1 MCKRGR
7 YLPETIE
14 MIAPLIIELLEKYI
28 KTIIAIIMQM
38 S

>member
-1 MCKRGR
+1 MT
-7 YLPETIE
+7 LNFDLETDR
-14 MIAPLIIELLEKYI
+14 LLGIELLAKYI